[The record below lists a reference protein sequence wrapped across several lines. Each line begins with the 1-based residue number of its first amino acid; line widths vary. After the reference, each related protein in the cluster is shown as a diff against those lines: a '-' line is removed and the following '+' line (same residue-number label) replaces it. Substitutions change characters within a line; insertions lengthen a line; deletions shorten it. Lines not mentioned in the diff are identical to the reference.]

1 MFVKTLPLHPST
13 ADPRNTTSQ
22 VLFFQESHVTGRELK
37 NLWFFYCCRGDY
49 SDHIRNAPGRSFT
62 QKKRSPG
69 TKILQEQKK
78 KIEGREK
85 IVFSGQNE
93 RHLEKEITMG
103 AETFVFCC
111 VDSNLFWDARW
122 KLAEGCLLKI
132 FNKFLSFYFICS
144 AIKRFGTL
152 LCVVAAGEGFR
163 SCLVQTTV
171 RCVPSCDKIWT
182 KRHSTYGFSRL
193 RRFVELW
200 HKKES

>member
-1 MFVKTLPLHPST
+1 MIFLL
-13 ADPRNTTSQ
+13 
-22 VLFFQESHVTGRELK
+22 L
-37 NLWFFYCCRGDY
+37 
-49 SDHIRNAPGRSFT
+49 PGRLFRSHTERIRSKLHAKKNAHRERKSFWNKR
-62 QKKRSPG
+62 KKNWRKRKNS
-69 TKILQEQKK
+69 
-78 KIEGREK
+78 
-85 IVFSGQNE
+85 FSGQNE